1 MVSHTTRLVCY
12 AIPRIYVAQASG
24 FPPPD
29 QVSSRARAS
38 RVGALRAPMPL
49 HSLPTAH
56 PPTHL
61 PACNDGTAYASL
73 LSIHASGNSTF
84 MARHG
89 SLATVLSMLLVL
101 VRSVRHTEPHCR
113 RDFILICV
121 NVALPAEF
129 WEPFNREGVIR
140 HTLAQPILAGVPAAD
155 KLELLKLT
163 QYRKIM
169 FIDSDVLVVDA
180 LDDLFERTHDFSI
193 AHHPYDLVQAQ
204 CGVAPRQRGV
214 GALYV
219 IRPNHTDL
227 HELRH
232 YFQGKN
238 AWQMHRSGSEQTAL
252 VCHYKASSR
261 LDTLPCSVL
270 FDLGTPKHARKG
282 QAWRTCRHLS
292 GAGDRV
298 CDQVAVLSEQCSWPK
313 VGREVRA
320 IHFKGKMKPWH
331 HGCGPEL
338 RDTYRVHMRT
348 ASTATAL
355 TVHDRIWWDQ
365 GSGSCRAS
373 RAAQSDENSVGQ
385 PAIWGKAPEGV
396 VRPER
401 AEAPVQKPCCGYE
414 TLLRA
419 EWYRHL
425 QQGWGEMKFSN
436 LLKSR
441 LAPNSKWQL
450 KRTGNGFK
458 H

>member
-1 MVSHTTRLVCY
+1 MPSPTT
-12 AIPRIYVAQASG
+12 
-24 FPPPD
+24 D
-29 QVSSRARAS
+29 
-38 RVGALRAPMPL
+38 LR
-49 HSLPTAH
+49 
-56 PPTHL
+56 
-61 PACNDGTAYASL
+61 ACNDGTAYASL

-101 VRSVRHTEPHCR
+101 VRSVRRTERRCR
-113 RDFILICV
+113 REFVLICV
-121 NVALPAEF
+121 NVALPAVF
-129 WEPFNREGVIR
+129 WEPFDREGIIR
-140 HTLAQPILAGVPAAD
+140 HTLAQPILAGVPSAD

-180 LDDLFERTHDFSI
+180 LDGLFERTQALSI

-214 GALYV
+214 SALYV
-219 IRPNHTDL
+219 IRPNQTDF
-227 HELRH
+227 HELRS
-232 YFQGKN
+232 YFQDKN

-270 FDLGTPKHARKG
+270 FDLGTPKHVRRG
-282 QAWRTCRHLS
+282 QAWRTCLHLS
-292 GAGDRV
+292 GAGESV
-298 CDQVAVLSEQCSWPK
+298 CDQAAVLSEQCSWPK

-331 HGCGPEL
+331 HGCGAEL
-338 RDTYRVHMRT
+338 RDTYRVHMLT

-365 GSGSCRAS
+365 GSESCRAS
-373 RAAQSDENSVGQ
+373 RAQSDDNSVGQ
-385 PAIWGKAPEGV
+385 PAIWGKAPPEGF
-396 VRPER
+396 RPER

-425 QQGWGEMKFSN
+425 QQGWGEMKFAN
-436 LLKSR
+436 LLRSR
-441 LAPNSKWQL
+441 LNPHSKWQL
-450 KRTGNGFK
+450 KRVRGLGRAPAPVYSVR
-458 H
+458 

>member
-1 MVSHTTRLVCY
+1 MPRVPMPSPTTRL
-12 AIPRIYVAQASG
+12 R
-24 FPPPD
+24 
-29 QVSSRARAS
+29 
-38 RVGALRAPMPL
+38 
-49 HSLPTAH
+49 
-56 PPTHL
+56 
-61 PACNDGTAYASL
+61 ACNDGTAYASM

-101 VRSVRHTEPHCR
+101 VRSVRRTERRCR

-121 NVALPAEF
+121 NVALPAVF
-129 WEPFNREGVIR
+129 WEPFDREGIIR
-140 HTLAQPILAGVPAAD
+140 HTLAQPILAGVPTAD

-180 LDDLFERTHDFSI
+180 LDDLFERTQDLSI
-193 AHHPYDLVQAQ
+193 AHHPYDMVQAQ

-214 GALYV
+214 SALYV
-219 IRPNHTDL
+219 ISPNQTDF
-227 HELRH
+227 HELRS
-232 YFQGKN
+232 YFQDKN

-270 FDLGTPKHARKG
+270 FDLGTPKHVRRG
-282 QAWRTCRHLS
+282 QAWRTCLHLS
-292 GAGDRV
+292 GAGESA
-298 CDQVAVLSEQCSWPK
+298 CDQAAVLSEQCSWPK

-331 HGCGPEL
+331 HGCGAEL
-338 RDTYRVHMRT
+338 RDTYRVHMLT

-373 RAAQSDENSVGQ
+373 RAQSDDNSVGQ
-385 PAIWGKAPEGV
+385 PAIWGKAPPEGF
-396 VRPER
+396 RPER
-401 AEAPVQKPCCGYE
+401 AEAPVQKPCCGY
-414 TLLRA
+414 
-419 EWYRHL
+419 
-425 QQGWGEMKFSN
+425 S
-436 LLKSR
+436 
-441 LAPNSKWQL
+441 
-450 KRTGNGFK
+450 
-458 H
+458 